1 MFEIRGVLYVAVPH
15 WRSTKKKTQKAIRIQ
30 NNGRSKE
37 FISQYKKTMGF
48 N

>member
-1 MFEIRGVLYVAVPH
+1 MQQYLIGGVQK
-15 WRSTKKKTQKAIRIQ
+15 KKKTQKAIRIQ

-48 N
+48 NQKTL